1 MQKPKL
7 QIKSQ
12 KLDRSFF
19 SVLGLVGITIFL
31 RLIPHPPNFAPIGAL
46 AIFSGSQ
53 FNKKTAWLLPL
64 VVMFVSDVFLGF
76 HSVIP
81 FVYGSFVIIAL
92 LGSFLKKNQ
101 PGRVLGV
108 GFLSS
113 IIFFIVSNFGVWLMT
128 NLYTKN
134 LSGLINCY
142 AMAVPFFRNTLLSDV
157 IFTAVFFYGYQLFFV
172 FLKKLRFSF
181 K

>member
-1 MQKPKL
+1 M
-7 QIKSQ
+7 KSQ
-12 KLDRSFF
+12 KFNGEMIF
-19 SVLGLVGITIFL
+19 SVFGLILLTVFL

-46 AIFSGSQ
+46 ALFCGSQ
-53 FNKKTAWLLPL
+53 FNKKTALFIPLLA
-64 VVMFVSDVFLGF
+64 MFLSDIFLGF

-81 FVYGSFVIIAL
+81 FVYGSFILITLIGVWV
-92 LGSFLKKNQ
+92 KKDQN

-113 IIFFIVSNFGVWLMT
+113 IIFFILSNFGVWLMT

-134 LSGLINCY
+134 LNGLINCY
-142 AMAVPFFRNTLLSDV
+142 FMALPFFRNTVLSD
-157 IFTAVFFYGYQLFFV
+157 IFFTMVFFYGYRLFFV
-172 FLKKLRFSF
+172 FIKKLAFSF